1 MNEELAYAGS
11 GVELQLARDPEAII
25 AEAKRAADMLI
36 KVVGDPKIKAV
47 ITIGESQHLK
57 LEAWQTLG
65 HFYALAGRIA
75 KTEDVRFGEVF
86 GFKAYAD
93 LIHVPTGKIISSAEA
108 MCLDDEEKWS
118 DRPKYEYAYVLKS
131 GKMPNNPDPMRQ
143 RGLSIEDPG
152 KDEIVWEP
160 NPKKAGKKRPKKERV
175 QTGTEAVPTFQL
187 LSMAETR
194 ALSKVHSMALRW
206 IVVLAGFSPTPA
218 EEIPHQVDEEEYPY
232 PDNDGPP
239 PPQDPYPQGQNQTGS
254 GPRPPAQNNDGP
266 FATSQQLSELEKL
279 GLAPNQIRSGLTR
292 EFMIQIIRACG
303 YQMPSMITQ
312 ADLPRVRRYIE
323 QGEMPEARK

>member
-1 MNEELAYAGS
+1 MTGEELTYAGS
-11 GVELQLARDPEAII
+11 GVELQLSRDPEAII
-25 AEAKRAADMLI
+25 TEAKRAADMLI
-36 KVVGDPKIKAV
+36 KVVSDPKIKAV

-65 HFYALAGRIA
+65 HFYALAGRITR
-75 KTEDVRFGEVF
+75 TEDVRFGEVF

-93 LIHVPTGKIISSAEA
+93 LIHVPTGKVISSAEA

-118 DRPKYEYAYVLKS
+118 DRPKYEYAYVLRS
-131 GKMPNNPDPMRQ
+131 GKQPNSPDPMRQ

-194 ALSKVHSMALRW
+194 AQSKVHSMALRW

-218 EEIPHQVDEEEYPY
+218 EEIPQAHEDEDDYPEY
-232 PDNDGPP
+232 DGAP
-239 PPQDPYPQGQNQTGS
+239 PPQNQNQ
-254 GPRPPAQNNDGP
+254 PAQNQNASAPKAPASAGP
-266 FATSQQLSELEKL
+266 FVTGQQINELWKL
-279 GLAPNQIRSGLTR
+279 GFEPNQTRSGLNR
-292 EFMIQIIRACG
+292 EFITQILIACG
-303 YQMPSMITQ
+303 YQYPSMIPQ
-312 ADLPRVRRYIE
+312 ADLPRVLRYLE
-323 QGEMPEARK
+323 QGEMPETQR

>member
-1 MNEELAYAGS
+1 MTGEELTYAGS

-25 AEAKRAADMLI
+25 AEAKKAADMLI
-36 KVVGDPKIKAV
+36 KVVSDPKIKAV

-65 HFYALAGRIA
+65 HFYALAGRIT
-75 KTEDVRFGEVF
+75 KTEDVQFGEVF

-118 DRPKYEYAYVLKS
+118 DRPKYEYAYVLRS
-131 GKMPNNPDPMRQ
+131 GKDPNNPDPMRR

-160 NPKKAGKKRPKKERV
+160 NPKKAGKKKPKKERV
-175 QTGTEAVPTFQL
+175 QTGTEKVPTFQL

-194 ALSKVHSMALRW
+194 AQSKVHSMALRW

-218 EEIPHQVDEEEYPY
+218 EEIPQGHGDEDDDYPEY
-232 PDNDGPP
+232 DGSGA
-239 PPQDPYPQGQNQTGS
+239 PQDQHQPAQTQTGS
-254 GPRPPAQNNDGP
+254 GPRPPAGQGP
-266 FATSQQLSELEKL
+266 FITPQQINDLWKVGFE
-279 GLAPNQIRSGLTR
+279 PNARRSGLNR
-292 EFMIQIIRACG
+292 EFVGQIVAACG
-303 YQMPSMITQ
+303 YQHPSMIPQ
-312 ADLPRVRRYIE
+312 ADLKRVMGYIE
-323 QGEMPEARK
+323 AGEMPEPPRQ